1 MAGCARMSKTVKSSQ
16 GARGWT
22 AGSALGLGRSSQA
35 HHKEKQ
41 CWSRAHQRLERVI
54 YIEKDPKLA
63 SYLGS
68 ACWPACIDREW
79 CVCEWSVCV
88 WGGGGAALGR

>member
-1 MAGCARMSKTVKSSQ
+1 MAGCARMPKSVKSSQ

-41 CWSRAHQRLERVI
+41 CGSRVHQRLERVI
-54 YIEKDPKLA
+54 YIEEDPELA

-68 ACWPACIDREW
+68 ACWPACIDRSW
-79 CVCEWSVCV
+79 CVCVCV
-88 WGGGGAALGR
+88 WSVGGGGHCS